1 MSRLSRGIVWVYAQL
16 LRLYPARFRHEFADE
31 MSEVF
36 RQTIQENKD
45 SLSLVSLLAGELY
58 DLPVNLLREYTHERR
73 ANVLTNFI
81 EEKIMTETIVP
92 MRALRG
98 MTWTL
103 LTIFMLYCLLI
114 LLPYFYHQLNL
125 LSSDSV
131 NSGLYDP
138 KGYLPFT
145 DDVAGGVLYLLGLAI
160 VVFGLP
166 TVAATGG
173 VLTLTLRRHW
183 RQFQQKQR
191 LWGSAAVIAALLT
204 LVITVSPLGR
214 MVIVW
219 FLD

>member
-1 MSRLSRGIVWVYAQL
+1 MNRLARLTLDLYIRL
-16 LRLYPARFRHEFADE
+16 LRLYPSRFRAEFADE
-31 MSEVF
+31 MSLVF
-36 RQTIQENKD
+36 GQTIEENENIP
-45 SLSLVSLLAGELY
+45 SLLSLLAGELW
-58 DLPVNLLREYTHERR
+58 DLPINLLREHIRERR
-73 ANVLTNFI
+73 ANALTTLI
-81 EEKIMTETIVP
+81 EENIMTETVMP
-92 MRALRG
+92 MRAFRA
-98 MTWTL
+98 MTWML
-103 LTIFMLYCLLI
+103 LSIFMLYCLLI

-131 NSGLYDP
+131 SSGLYDP

-145 DDVAGGVLYLLGLAI
+145 NDGAGGVMYLLGLVI

-173 VLTLTLRRHW
+173 VLALTLRRHW

>member
-1 MSRLSRGIVWVYAQL
+1 MNRFQYRAIALYRHL
-16 LRLYPARFRHEFADE
+16 LRLYPSRFRAEFADE
-31 MSEVF
+31 MSAVF
-36 RQTIQENKD
+36 SHALQESKD
-45 SLSLVSLLAGELY
+45 TWSLVSLLAGELW
-58 DLPVNLLREYTHERR
+58 DLPINLLREHARERR
-73 ANVLTNFI
+73 ANALTLI
-81 EEKIMTETIVP
+81 LEEKIMSEPIVP
-92 MRALRG
+92 MRAFRE

-103 LTIFMLYCLLI
+103 LSIFMLYCLLI

-131 NSGLYDP
+131 SSGLYDP

-145 DDVAGGVLYLLGLAI
+145 NDVAGGVLYLLGLAI

-173 VLTLTLRRHW
+173 VLALTLRRHW

-191 LWGSAAVIAALLT
+191 LWGNAAVIAALLM
-204 LVITVSPLGR
+204 LVLTVSPLGR
-214 MVIVW
+214 MVIIW